1 MPLGPTEL
9 IIILAILLLLFGA
22 KKLPELGKS
31 LGGGMREF
39 KDSVTSKDDKTD
51 TPALSERGDI
61 PPVVPNPPEPQPAR
75 VDPPASGDVAAKPT
89 PPPTDGN

>member
-9 IIILAILLLLFGA
+9 IIILVILLLLFGA
-22 KKLPELGKS
+22 KRIPELGKS

-39 KDSVTSKDDKTD
+39 KDSVTGKDDDTKS

-61 PPVVPNPPEPQPAR
+61 PPVVPNPPEPLPAKT
-75 VDPPASGDVAAKPT
+75 DAPGDVAGRPT
-89 PPPTDGN
+89 PPPTDGD